1 MPRRPLFY
9 NHKDNPDCHSTGSGP
24 SIKKKDKAMKLLQIT
39 GKMLSAFLLPIRR
52 NATFFIFMYILGL
65 VCSYAI
71 VPDNGKSHAYELTWE
86 ELFFDLYAVAAVL
99 AMIPRKVRP
108 WIRGV
113 LYAVLYM
120 LAIVDLYCY
129 VKFDSTL
136 NPTMLLLVGETNTT
150 EATEFLASYLG
161 WNILFSS
168 VGYVLL
174 IIVLNII
181 IGTQYKDLLHVM
193 RWILWHTDERLNRIT
208 AYTKVKEAASRI
220 CRKSAAV
227 KPFLRPAAGLVVIIT
242 FIVCGNMAWENK
254 ILYARLMSYENIG
267 DVEHELTKHPRAVQY
282 QPIYRFAFSI
292 YANELT
298 AKQLVRLKESL
309 NDVKVDSCSFRSRN
323 IVLIIGESYNR
334 NHASFYGYPTPNTPR
349 QKKLKKK
356 GELITF
362 TDVVSPWNL
371 TSFVF
376 KHIFSLYTV
385 GDKGDWCDYPLF
397 PEIFRK
403 AGYHVTFMTNQF
415 LPQAKE
421 AVYDFSGGFFLNDE
435 VLSKAQF
442 DTRNTTLYR
451 FDNGL
456 LCNYEKLKDEG
467 KDKPQLIIF
476 HLKGQHVEYRM
487 RCPKVQKR
495 FDKDYYKET
504 RPDLNDKERTV
515 LSDYDNAVLY
525 NDSIVT
531 AIIDKFRKQD
541 AIVIY
546 VPDHGEE
553 IYDGAHFYGRM
564 HSTDVTA
571 RLAHAEFE
579 IPMWVWAS
587 RKYRRSH
594 PDIWRQVRASRK
606 RPYMTD
612 AMPYMLMYLAG
623 IECPQYR
630 DELNVLGDKYNA
642 KRPRILKHQAD
653 YDELMRKEKEEA
665 AKKEAAAKKNSSGQ
679 VSSKK
684 KTNKRNK
691 K

>member
-1 MPRRPLFY
+1 
-9 NHKDNPDCHSTGSGP
+9 
-24 SIKKKDKAMKLLQIT
+24 MKLLQIT

-208 AYTKVKEAASRI
+208 AYTKVKEAVSRI
-220 CRKSAAV
+220 YRKSAAV

-376 KHIFSLYTV
+376 KHLFSLYTV

-397 PEIFRK
+397 PEVFRK

-442 DTRNTTLYR
+442 DTRNTALPLRQRTALQLR
-451 FDNGL
+451 KAEGRGQGQAAAHHLPPEGTARGIPHALSECTEALRQGL
-456 LCNYEKLKDEG
+456 LQG
-467 KDKPQLIIF
+467 
-476 HLKGQHVEYRM
+476 
-487 RCPKVQKR
+487 
-495 FDKDYYKET
+495 
-504 RPDLNDKERTV
+504 
-515 LSDYDNAVLY
+515 
-525 NDSIVT
+525 
-531 AIIDKFRKQD
+531 D
-541 AIVIY
+541 A
-546 VPDHGEE
+546 P
-553 IYDGAHFYGRM
+553 
-564 HSTDVTA
+564 
-571 RLAHAEFE
+571 
-579 IPMWVWAS
+579 
-587 RKYRRSH
+587 
-594 PDIWRQVRASRK
+594 
-606 RPYMTD
+606 
-612 AMPYMLMYLAG
+612 
-623 IECPQYR
+623 
-630 DELNVLGDKYNA
+630 
-642 KRPRILKHQAD
+642 
-653 YDELMRKEKEEA
+653 
-665 AKKEAAAKKNSSGQ
+665 
-679 VSSKK
+679 
-684 KTNKRNK
+684 
-691 K
+691 